1 MVNSKEFASRL
12 QEILDF
18 YDLSASA
25 FARRIGVQPSGISH
39 LLSGRNKP
47 SLDFVL
53 RVIETFPEVELY
65 WLLNGKGSFPATSL
79 AQKPE
84 DTLTPSDLR
93 GATSPLPDAT
103 RTPLSG
109 TSGPSGFAG
118 PASQMPRSESASA
131 FGGRKVNQ
139 IIVCYSDGTFESY
152 TPS

>member
-1 MVNSKEFASRL
+1 MVNSKEFANRL

-65 WLLNGKGSFPATSL
+65 WLLNGKGSFPAQGFT
-79 AQKPE
+79 QKSE
-84 DTLTPSDLR
+84 DTLSPSDLR
-93 GATSPLPDAT
+93 GGPSPLPGAAG
-103 RTPLSG
+103 TPSSG
-109 TSGPSGFAG
+109 TPRPSGLG
-118 PASQMPRSESASA
+118 RPGSHVSPSGSDSASHT
-131 FGGRKVNQ
+131 RSVNQ

-152 TPS
+152 RPS

>member
-53 RVIETFPEVELY
+53 RVIDTFPEVELY

-79 AQKPE
+79 AQKPG

-93 GATSPLPDAT
+93 GATSPLPET
-103 RTPLSG
+103 TG
-109 TSGPSGFAG
+109 TK
-118 PASQMPRSESASA
+118 SAS
-131 FGGRKVNQ
+131 GGRKVNQ